1 LLEFTFDATVCG
13 AVTVFFHAR
22 EVSTGAASG
31 DAPAGAP
38 PVGVAAR
45 YTGGG
50 GGAGG
55 APTRTRFAV
64 GRQQVYRQ
72 KASAA
77 LDVTAGEWV
86 VRAGGSGGGGNV
98 WPLVI
103 CLATGWGGKAPGG
116 DGAAAGRTGAGGGAG
131 GGAEKMAAGEVTYA
145 TLVPP
150 GPGGGAWKVR
160 ALKQRVLFE
169 GGMYDLQTI
178 YGIQTP
184 GPASAATGGNDAG
197 GDGDGGGSGSDGGS
211 GSGSGGAAGTA
222 AGAPVEEVDA
232 PGAECVVC
240 LTDPREVFVL
250 PCRHLCLCADC
261 APDYKRQWNKCPIC
275 RKTVVQMVR
284 IRPQQPEGEPAAGA
298 TGGRPDAGERGT
310 GAGGG
315 HGGG

>member
-1 LLEFTFDATVCG
+1 MGSSLSGDADRPAAPPPPSGATLGRRPENIRGLRLPPALPGPSGALVPTSTPGGRRLQEVLGAHLSAAGGGAAAWGGPTAPGATMAELETVGVVRNAVHLQADTLRLLPVPAAEGDARGGDGPAAAGATAASPPRPAPSVAAANGAAPPPFTFDATVCG

-116 DGAAAGRTGAGGGAG
+116 TAPPPGARGRAAA
-131 GGAEKMAAGEVTYA
+131 
-145 TLVPP
+145 
-150 GPGGGAWKVR
+150 
-160 ALKQRVLFE
+160 
-169 GGMYDLQTI
+169 
-178 YGIQTP
+178 
-184 GPASAATGGNDAG
+184 
-197 GDGDGGGSGSDGGS
+197 
-211 GSGSGGAAGTA
+211 
-222 AGAPVEEVDA
+222 
-232 PGAECVVC
+232 
-240 LTDPREVFVL
+240 
-250 PCRHLCLCADC
+250 
-261 APDYKRQWNKCPIC
+261 
-275 RKTVVQMVR
+275 
-284 IRPQQPEGEPAAGA
+284 PAAVPKRWRR
-298 TGGRPDAGERGT
+298 GR
-310 GAGGG
+310 
-315 HGGG
+315 